1 MSGPVDV
8 ALVEGE
14 RDKTKGH
21 ETVGTHE
28 SAEPEN
34 DFAPSGV
41 VDTIHQIAG
50 SSIERITEIP

>member
-21 ETVGTHE
+21 ETIGTHE
-28 SAEPEN
+28 PAEPE
-34 DFAPSGV
+34 DDLAPPGV

-50 SSIERITEIP
+50 SSSEMITEMP